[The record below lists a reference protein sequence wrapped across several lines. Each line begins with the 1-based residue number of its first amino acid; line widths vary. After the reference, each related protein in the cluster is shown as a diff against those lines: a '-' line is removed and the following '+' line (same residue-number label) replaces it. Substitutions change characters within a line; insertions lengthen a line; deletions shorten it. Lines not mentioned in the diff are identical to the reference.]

1 MLSLLHT
8 GYPALR
14 VISPTSNRGFM
25 KTIVPRIL
33 IPFFLIL
40 IITSFAHAGIVTKEI
55 AYESNGVPL
64 KGFLAYDDSVQGKR
78 PGVLVVH
85 EWWGHNQH
93 ARNKAKQLAEMGYT
107 ALALDMYGD
116 GKFADHPKKAGEF
129 MGAAM
134 KDWAGS
140 QAKFRAAR
148 KVLESHTTVDAS
160 RIASIGFCFGGTVSI
175 RMAGAGEDLKAVVAF
190 HSGLPVDAP
199 PTAKI
204 TASILVINGADDVW
218 IPKEAVMKFKGQMAS
233 AGAYLTYISLP
244 GVKHSFTNPEAD
256 ENNKKFGIPNLQYD
270 AAADKK
276 SWQKLKKFFKR
287 VLAE

>member
-1 MLSLLHT
+1 
-8 GYPALR
+8 
-14 VISPTSNRGFM
+14 M
-25 KTIVPRIL
+25 KTIIQRIAF
-33 IPFFLIL
+33 PFFLIF
-40 IITSFAHAGIVTKEI
+40 IASTSAQAEIVTKEI

-64 KGFLAYDDSVQGKR
+64 TGFLAYDDSISGKR

-93 ARNKAKQLAEMGYT
+93 ARNKAKQLAELGYT
-107 ALALDMYGD
+107 SLALDMYGD
-116 GKFADHPKKAGEF
+116 GKHADHPKQAGEF
-129 MGAAM
+129 MNAAM
-134 KDWAGS
+134 KDWEGS

-148 KVLESHTTVDAS
+148 KVLEGHETVDAS

-175 RMAGAGEDLKAVVAF
+175 RMAGAGDDLKAVVAF

-218 IPKEAVMKFKGQMAS
+218 VPKEAVMKFKGQMAN

-244 GVKHSFTNPEAD
+244 GVKHGYTNPQAD
-256 ENNKKFGIPNLQYD
+256 EKNKKFGITNLEYN
-270 AAADKK
+270 AEADKK
-276 SWQKLKKFFKR
+276 AWQTLKEFFNR
-287 VLAE
+287 VLAK